1 MSNSPIDQ
9 PLDKSDAA
17 SAEAATGKKAWM
29 LWTPNQMF
37 MVFVL
42 LLITVSNYLD
52 RGILAV
58 VQEPIKRE
66 LGLSDWQLGLLGGP
80 AFALFYALAGLPVA
94 RLAERFNRARL
105 LAGCVTLWSGMTALC
120 GAAQNFAQLAFCRFG
135 VGSGEG
141 GCIPITHSL
150 VADNFSVRQRGFV
163 LSILSSAPSIAG
175 VLTPI
180 LGGIIA
186 QRYGWRV
193 AFWTVGLPGII
204 FALLAWFGLRDK
216 RTEKAVAQRPK
227 RNFLAD
233 LRWLVQNRAFVFV
246 FFAGAFTGMGVYAI
260 SLFEISY
267 LIRSHGLT
275 LAEAGSI
282 RGLLGAAGLVGT
294 VIGGVAADRFA
305 DDRGRSYV
313 LVPAVGAAITC
324 ILYYLAFS
332 QTSWPVVLTF
342 LILAHIAYNVK
353 NGPIF
358 AAVQNIVPGHMR
370 ATGAAVFMIAATVLG
385 SALGAPLTG
394 AASDFFASQ
403 HFPSALGDFAE
414 LCMGG
419 RAVAGS
425 TPEIGSACEMAAAEG
440 LRGALTMISVV
451 FALASVALFLSAR
464 TIRISAPENEPSAK
478 DAGRS

>member
-1 MSNSPIDQ
+1 MKNGSVDQ
-9 PLDKSDAA
+9 SVGKLDAVSEDAVAGQKSW
-17 SAEAATGKKAWM
+17 S
-29 LWTPNQMF
+29 LWTPQQMA
-37 MVFVL
+37 MVVVL

-80 AFALFYALAGLPVA
+80 AFALFYALSGLPVA

-105 LAGCVTLWSGMTALC
+105 LAGCVTFWSCMTALC
-120 GAAQNFAQLAFCRFG
+120 GAAQNFVQLAFCRFG
-135 VGSGEG
+135 VGAGEG

-163 LSILSSAPSIAG
+163 LSILSAAPSIAG

-193 AFWTVGLPGII
+193 AFWSVGLPGIL
-204 FALLAWFGLRDK
+204 FALLAWFFVRDR
-216 RTEKAVAQRPK
+216 RTAGVVASRPK
-227 RNFLAD
+227 RNFLQD
-233 LRWLVQNRAFVFV
+233 LRWLVRNRAFVFV

-313 LVPAVGAAITC
+313 LVPAVGAVLTC

-332 QTSWPVVLTF
+332 QTSWPIVLTF

-394 AASDFFASQ
+394 AASDFFAST
-403 HFPSALGDFAE
+403 HFPDALGNFSQ
-414 LCMGG
+414 LCVGG

-425 TPEIGSACEMAAAEG
+425 APEVASACEIAVAEG
-440 LRGALTMISVV
+440 LRGALTMISIV
-451 FALASVALFLSAR
+451 FALAAVALFLSAK
-464 TIRISAPENEPSAK
+464 TIRISTPQDEPPKGSERSA
-478 DAGRS
+478 